1 MVVHTYISTHLHLS
15 FSSLKYCF
23 VKSFRAWE
31 LQRLRAFEPAWKLE
45 RELLWYLSSSKALKL
60 ETLKLHQGCSQ
71 SQKLSTLKL
80 PSSKALNEAP
90 KLQSLM
96 KVMTYAHFRVAPA
109 PSLTSSLCSR
119 GRQAAQP
126 TNQPPDRKLQV
137 LSTNDSGHLPNNL
150 FCAMPQQQQQPHHHQ
165 HSATTKSAGT
175 RLRNFFIH
183 NIFLLQM
190 IYEGLAL

>member
-1 MVVHTYISTHLHLS
+1 MV
-15 FSSLKYCF
+15 SLK
-23 VKSFRAWE
+23 
-31 LQRLRAFEPAWKLE
+31 LQ
-45 RELLWYLSSSKALKL
+45 SSEARNSKAPPRLLSISKAVNIKAPKL
-60 ETLKLHQGCSQ
+60 Q
-71 SQKLSTLKL
+71 SFQAAKILTFE
-80 PSSKALNEAP
+80 ALNEAP

-175 RLRNFFIH
+175 QLRNFFIH